1 MGVKSGLFGG
11 LGGMAGGVV
20 NFGANLVI
28 QTKGEKNLTRLEK
41 QFKKLNQ
48 GFVKFGVS
56 MIFIDRLIQS
66 FTRAF
71 DTLNRVL
78 GVGRITETAEQFKRL
93 SRFTGVSTGKLQAF
107 TSAASKVGVEANDV
121 SDLFQTLTERVDDLR
136 SGTEQG
142 ITDDFARFGMSKS
155 TFAGANDGM
164 KQFMVLIKE
173 LDRLAPEK
181 RMAALEKLLGGDLA
195 RKFGQLGNV
204 SDIARD
210 MQKAVASGVVLSKQ
224 QIDQA
229 SALKSI
235 SRTFGMIIEGIS
247 NGLFFMLAPAMD
259 EILHRFDD
267 LFLSVSQF
275 LQAIGPGV
283 ADAIKQGLDPVIS
296 RFEVFGN
303 LIDTTLMPFSE
314 FLVRFAFGLGLLGT
328 VAAVLMG
335 TIGQPIMLI
344 MGIVSA
350 VGALAV
356 FMEDIF
362 AFFTSDEGFFENAVK
377 NSPLLTN
384 SLALIRLAVG
394 LLKVAFFDLQA
405 AVNELVTGPVG
416 ASIFIFFK
424 MLAPFFGTALVFIT
438 SFIALVMKLVR
449 LGVRLISILADL
461 GSAYGM
467 FMSGMFGVLASPMMN
482 KRGQKNVSGLLS
494 GAMGGLGRAFMGQR
508 GTATEQ
514 LAFGMAAPSP
524 NLTINQTNNV
534 TATSSNPSG
543 VISAAGAASARSVQ
557 SMAGG
562 GGNP

>member
-20 NFGANLVI
+20 SFGANLVI

-56 MIFIDRLIQS
+56 TIFIDRLIQS

-173 LDRLAPEK
+173 LDHLAPEK

-235 SRTFGMIIEGIS
+235 SRTFGMILEGIS

-283 ADAIKQGLDPVIS
+283 GAAIKQGLDPVIS

-335 TIGQPIMLI
+335 TIGQPILLI

-384 SLALIRLAVG
+384 SILVIRG
-394 LLKVAFFDLQA
+394 SFNLLKAAFLDLTDA
-405 AVNELVTGPVG
+405 MNELVTGPAG
-416 ASIFIFFK
+416 ASLFMFFK
-424 MLAPFFGTALVFIT
+424 MLMPIIANVAALVASFFFI
-438 SFIALVMKLVR
+438 IGKIIRV
-449 LGVRLISILADL
+449 GVRLISILIDL
-461 GSAYGM
+461 GTAYGM
-467 FMSGMFGVLASPMMN
+467 LVGGTFGMLLSPMMN

-494 GAMGGLGRAFMGQR
+494 GGMGGLGRAFMGQR

-514 LAFGMAAPSP
+514 LAFGTAVPAS
-524 NLTINQTNNV
+524 NLTIHQTNHV
-534 TATSSNPSG
+534 TAATNNPSG
-543 VISAAGAASARSVQ
+543 LVSTAAAANARAVQ
-557 SMAGG
+557 SIAS
-562 GGNP
+562 GN